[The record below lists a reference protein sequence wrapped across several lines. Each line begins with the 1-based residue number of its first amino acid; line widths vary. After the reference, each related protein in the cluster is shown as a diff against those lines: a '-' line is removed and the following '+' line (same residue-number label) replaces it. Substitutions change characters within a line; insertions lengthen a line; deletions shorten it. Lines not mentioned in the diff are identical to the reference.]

1 MSIESL
7 QTNNQEEL
15 KQFDIDQLE
24 KKISNDIQILKNEI
38 MPLQEKEKT
47 NVREVELQKDGK
59 VNIPYD
65 RNGKKY
71 DIIVQK
77 IWKTVKLSVEVSGKE
92 VAKLDKLSIWSN
104 ADLRK
109 YVGNLLDTYITD
121 KNRKPIPEKV
131 DRAYKLL
138 EAQDLISAYN
148 IKVDKI
154 DKEIKIPFSI
164 TFSNGGSGDPDIYDY
179 DIILTKN
186 GAKVEWEI
194 DEDWSINWD
203 KEYEWSLESIIS
215 KIEIELLKRAWRNW
229 EVYAKKIQN
238 TLNALKKVFIALF
251 N

>member
-7 QTNNQEEL
+7 QTNSQEEL

-24 KKISNDIQILKNEI
+24 KNISNDIQQLKNEI

-77 IWKTVKLSVEVSGKE
+77 IGKTVKLSVEINGKE
-92 VAKLDKLSIWSN
+92 IGKIDKLAVSSN
-104 ADLRK
+104 AELRQSI
-109 YVGNLLDTYITD
+109 GNLLNIYITD

-131 DRAYKLL
+131 DRAYELL
-138 EAQDLISAYN
+138 EAQDLISTYN
-148 IKVDKI
+148 IKFDQE
-154 DKEIKIPFSI
+154 DQDIKMPFSI
-164 TFSNGGSGDPDIYDY
+164 TFNNGGGGDPDIYNY

-186 GAKVEWEI
+186 GAKVE
-194 DEDWSINWD
+194 
-203 KEYEWSLESIIS
+203 
-215 KIEIELLKRAWRNW
+215 
-229 EVYAKKIQN
+229 
-238 TLNALKKVFIALF
+238 
-251 N
+251 